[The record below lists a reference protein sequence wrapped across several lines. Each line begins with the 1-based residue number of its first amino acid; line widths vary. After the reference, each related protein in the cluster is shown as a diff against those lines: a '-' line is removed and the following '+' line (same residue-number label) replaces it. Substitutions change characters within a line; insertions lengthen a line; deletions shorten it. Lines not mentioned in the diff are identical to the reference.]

1 MNDTELDE
9 LLNSWKTPPV
19 PGSLRE
25 GVRAGISTNRRRPL
39 RSLATGWKLLT
50 AAAAAIVVAIVFAG
64 TNAFPARTP
73 LPPFTVESE
82 ITRYAGSSLGGRY
95 LEPKSAAM
103 TSYNQDGS
111 EVILSWSSLDP
122 PLDAAVTEAAAVFH
136 DGIGNIMRGFHR
148 FVLGFVLTPDQ
159 IERRKNFAVVHPT
172 TSQSWTVG
180 ERTALLNSGCRS
192 VGQRDKLVGEEVI
205 LNYPTV
211 ATQHDIG
218 GGRLMTV
225 WMSPELSCFALR
237 ARIEAQQPDGSRT
250 TVSEKQAVKVTLNR

>member
-25 GVRAGISTNRRRPL
+25 GVRAGISSHRRRTP
-39 RSLATGWKLLT
+39 RSLATGWRLL
-50 AAAAAIVVAIVFAG
+50 AAAASMIVVAVVLAG
-64 TNAFPARTP
+64 TNAFPARGP

-82 ITRYAGSSLGGRY
+82 ITRFSGPVLND
-95 LEPKSAAM
+95 LNPEPKSAAM
-103 TSYNQDGS
+103 VSYNQDGS
-111 EVILSWSSLDP
+111 EIIVSWSSLDP
-122 PLDAAVTEAAAVFH
+122 PLDAAVSEAVAVVR
-136 DGIGNIMRGFHR
+136 DGIGRIMLGFHR

-172 TSQSWTVG
+172 TGQTWTVG

-192 VGQRDKLVGEEVI
+192 VGDREKLVGEDVI

-211 ATQHDIG
+211 AKQQDIG
-218 GGRLMTV
+218 GGRLMTL
-225 WMSPELSCFALR
+225 WMAPELNCFALR
-237 ARIEAQQPDGSRT
+237 AKIEVQQPDGGRT
-250 TVSEKQAVKVTLNR
+250 TVSEKKAVKVTLNR

>member
-19 PGSLRE
+19 PRSLRE
-25 GVRAGISTNRRRPL
+25 GVRAGIPANRRRLL

-50 AAAAAIVVAIVFAG
+50 AAAAAIVVAVVLAG
-64 TNAFPARTP
+64 TTAFPEKVG

-82 ITRYAGSSLGGRY
+82 ITRYPGPSLGDRY

-111 EVILSWSSLDP
+111 EIILSWSSLDP
-122 PLDAAVTEAAAVFH
+122 PLDAAVTEAVTVVD

-180 ERTALLNSGCRS
+180 ERTALLNTGCRS

-211 ATQHDIG
+211 AAQHDIG

-225 WMSPELSCFALR
+225 WMAPELSCFALR
-237 ARIEAQQPDGSRT
+237 ARIEAQQSDGSWT
-250 TVSEKQAVKVTLNR
+250 TVSEKKAVKVTLNR